1 MASCPLLG
9 TWFPGWAVP
18 SLGLSPSASA
28 EAQQTEQ
35 EPLPEPGF
43 CQQFNHDSLWE
54 SEA

>member
-9 TWFPGWAVP
+9 TWFPGWAAP
-18 SLGLSPSASA
+18 QPRPEPSASA
-28 EAQQTEQ
+28 GAPQTKQ

-43 CQQFNHDSLWE
+43 CQQLSHDSLWE